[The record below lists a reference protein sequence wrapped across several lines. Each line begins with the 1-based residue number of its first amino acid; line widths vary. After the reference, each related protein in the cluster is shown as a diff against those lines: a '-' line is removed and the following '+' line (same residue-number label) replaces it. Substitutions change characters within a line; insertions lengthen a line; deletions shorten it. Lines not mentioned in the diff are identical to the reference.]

1 MSPAE
6 SAFLER
12 AVVQLLFVSGR
23 TFSLES
29 LRDKLREL
37 FLPHPEP
44 TVRAAASVGGFE
56 LVQVL
61 LRASGRLERLGLM
74 LDVRG
79 GTVRLSTTAV
89 EPPALRDYFALL
101 REELSPPSG
110 AVGGNDGADPYEDT
124 PLRGAALEVL
134 ACVAFKQPVGQ
145 MEINGYFGG
154 VDKRT
159 VVRRPHHLGL
169 VDCRRGQGAEIGGG
183 RTLWVTTPEFLRR
196 FGLRDV
202 GELRHRLD
210 EEPLNGSVSLP
221 EVPVCTAASR
231 EALDA
236 LDALHVQTGASTAR
250 I

>member
-6 SAFLER
+6 TAFLER

-37 FLPHPEP
+37 FLPHPDA

-61 LRASGRLERLGLM
+61 LKAGGKLEKLGLT

-79 GTVRLSTTAV
+79 GTVRLTTAPV
-89 EPPALRDYFALL
+89 EPTALRDYFALL
-101 REELSPPSG
+101 REELREAP
-110 AVGGNDGADPYEDT
+110 ATGGSESDPYEDG
-124 PLRGAALEVL
+124 PLGEGALEVL

-145 MEINGYFGG
+145 VEINGYFGG

-159 VVRRPHHLGL
+159 VVRRLQHLGL
-169 VDCRRGQGAEIGGG
+169 VDCRRGQEIEIGGG

-196 FGLRDV
+196 FGLNSAS
-202 GELRHRLD
+202 ELHQV
-210 EEPLNGSVSLP
+210 LNGESD
-221 EVPVCTAASR
+221 R
-231 EALDA
+231 
-236 LDALHVQTGASTAR
+236 
-250 I
+250 

>member
-12 AVVQLLFVSGR
+12 AVIQLLFASGR

-29 LRDKLREL
+29 LRDKLSEL
-37 FLPHPEP
+37 FLPHPDA

-61 LRASGRLERLGLM
+61 LKASGRLERLGLH

-79 GTVRLSTTAV
+79 GTVRLTTAPV

-101 REELSPPSG
+101 REEMRGTPAP
-110 AVGGNDGADPYEDT
+110 GGDAAEPYGDG
-124 PLRGAALEVL
+124 PLGEAALEML
-134 ACVAFKQPVGQ
+134 ACVAFRQPVGQ
-145 MEINGYFGG
+145 VEINGYFGN

-159 VVRRPHHLGL
+159 VVRRLQHLGL
-169 VDCRRGQGAEIGGG
+169 VDCRRGPGSETGGGG

-196 FGLRDV
+196 FGLSSV
-202 GELRHRLD
+202 GELRDALGA
-210 EEPLNGSVSLP
+210 PGNGSRLTGV
-221 EVPVCTAASR
+221 TA
-231 EALDA
+231 
-236 LDALHVQTGASTAR
+236 
-250 I
+250 